1 MAACVAAELS
11 RAHMHEGAEESPLA
25 ITIYEATDKIGRPIL
40 KSGNGRCNLTNADVD
55 PSVYRNS
62 EFVTRTFE
70 AASSLY
76 GHLGLEGEGFRYPN
90 NIVASYFEQHGVV
103 LREEA
108 EGRIYPLANK
118 ASVMLDA
125 LKRTMERFGVEVKLD
140 AAIASIDEPASS
152 GSQITLR
159 TVDGEFIRADHVIDA
174 TGGTQSK
181 GELLSFVDHAPRTPV
196 LGPIVTDNRLVKR
209 LDNIRVRGKVSLL
222 DPNGRVKA
230 EEHGEVMLRKYG
242 VSGIAVFD
250 LSRFLE
256 PGDRISIDFVPH
268 VARKDMDG
276 WLRTRCERL
285 RSCAFGQ
292 PTNFAMLNG
301 VVLPE
306 VADALLRYAHLDG
319 EASFSEDVIERTAD
333 ALKSFTL
340 ECREVG
346 DPALCQVA
354 RGGYSVDEVD
364 AATMAIRRY
373 PHIHIT
379 GEALDVDAP
388 CGGYNLHW
396 AFLTG
401 MIAARSV
408 FEDSLRGAIR

>member
-11 RAHMHEGAEESPLA
+11 RAHMHEGVEESPLA

-70 AASSLY
+70 AASSLH
-76 GHLGLEGEGFRYPN
+76 GHLGFEGEGFRYPN

-140 AAIASIDEPASS
+140 TAIASIDEPASS
-152 GSQITLR
+152 GSRITLR

-181 GELLSFVDHAPRTPV
+181 GELLSFVDHVPRTPV

-256 PGDRISIDFVPH
+256 PGDRIVIDFVPH

-319 EASFSEDVIERTAD
+319 EASFSEDGIERTAD